1 MDILNNILD
10 YIYNG
15 NMDDLEYI
23 EFMVEYLFIFIYFL
37 ILGVVGIIGNFYV
50 FFVYFLCYK
59 LLNYWIFILCLVVVD
74 FCLCIVSI
82 FFEMYDIRYRYI
94 FIVFWVCK
102 VFWFFNYI
110 ISVFFGFFF
119 GLIVLERFWKVC

>member
-23 EFMVEYLFIFIYFL
+23 EFMVEYLFIFIYFF

-59 LLNYWIFILCLVVVD
+59 LLNY
-74 FCLCIVSI
+74 
-82 FFEMYDIRYRYI
+82 
-94 FIVFWVCK
+94 
-102 VFWFFNYI
+102 
-110 ISVFFGFFF
+110 
-119 GLIVLERFWKVC
+119 